1 LVDTLRQ
8 RVNEIPGVTFAFTQ
22 PIALRLDEM
31 VAGAKSDIAVN
42 VYGPDLDELRRLQD
56 DIADVVRGIPGA
68 TDLLPAQIA
77 GFGYVEATIRR
88 DDAAWYGLSVS
99 TIQDALRM
107 AVGGE
112 TVTTVLEGER
122 RTSLVGRFTDA
133 TRGSVDAIRR
143 VPVRAPDGTVLR
155 LADVATVSLTEAP
168 AEVSRESGKRRVTL
182 GVNVE
187 GRDTG
192 GFVAAAREAVRSS
205 VRLPTGYQIDWGG
218 QFENQERARQRLQL
232 ILPAT
237 LLVVFVLL
245 YLTFKSI
252 PQAALVFLNVP
263 VSIVG
268 GALALWAMGLYMS
281 VPASVGFIA
290 VLGIAVQNG
299 IVMISFIDERRIQ
312 GQRLSDAVREGAVLR
327 LRPILMTTLTTL
339 FGLLPL
345 LVAEG
350 IGANVQRPL
359 AAVVVGGLFTLVPS
373 TLLLLPALYR
383 WMAPEARAESRI
395 EAELNE
401 AVTA

>member
-1 LVDTLRQ
+1 
-8 RVNEIPGVTFAFTQ
+8 
-22 PIALRLDEM
+22 
-31 VAGAKSDIAVN
+31 
-42 VYGPDLDELRRLQD
+42 
-56 DIADVVRGIPGA
+56 
-68 TDLLPAQIA
+68 
-77 GFGYVEATIRR
+77 
-88 DDAAWYGLSVS
+88 
-99 TIQDALRM
+99 
-107 AVGGE
+107 
-112 TVTTVLEGER
+112 
-122 RTSLVGRFTDA
+122 
-133 TRGSVDAIRR
+133 
-143 VPVRAPDGTVLR
+143 
-155 LADVATVSLTEAP
+155 
-168 AEVSRESGKRRVTL
+168 
-182 GVNVE
+182 
-187 GRDTG
+187 
-192 GFVAAAREAVRSS
+192 
-205 VRLPTGYQIDWGG
+205 
-218 QFENQERARQRLQL
+218 
-232 ILPAT
+232 
-237 LLVVFVLL
+237 
-245 YLTFKSI
+245 
-252 PQAALVFLNVP
+252 VFLNVP

-299 IVMISFIDERRIQ
+299 IVMISFIDERRIR